1 MRESLREA
9 DEAQVQIEADA
20 RSSDAWKPM
29 NRKDRITRRSMLKNA
44 VVGASSVAAGVL
56 APTDGLA
63 ESKAA
68 AGQVPVELRS
78 SDYPR

>member
-1 MRESLREA
+1 
-9 DEAQVQIEADA
+9 
-20 RSSDAWKPM
+20 
-29 NRKDRITRRSMLKNA
+29 MLKTA
-44 VVGASSVAAGVL
+44 VVGASGVAAGVL

-63 ESKAA
+63 ESEAA